1 MKQYIGRWLSGKHHG
16 HGKAIYANE
25 DVYEGEFVNGNREG
39 RGSYTFNRHYKYTG
53 EWQNNLFHG
62 KGRLYRRND
71 LFFEGMF
78 AAGLKQGPGMYKY
91 ENGDK
96 F

>member
-1 MKQYIGRWLSGKHHG
+1 MVIER
-16 HGKAIYANE
+16 
-25 DVYEGEFVNGNREG
+25 V
-39 RGSYTFNRHYKYTG
+39 KYTG